1 MKIGT
6 LCLEV
11 LLLSKLMKFSL
22 EKLLEEKVTSCEVSE
37 KEAG

>member
-6 LCLEV
+6 LCLE
-11 LLLSKLMKFSL
+11 LLLRSKLMTFSL

-37 KEAG
+37 REFG